1 MPKKTKHIKLSSGK
15 STLALE
21 QPYWN
26 LIDYLSKKDGYD
38 DWRDWFYRNGLFS
51 PTEGLSITAYVRMK
65 VALFLFDD
73 LEQSQGKQMTIKAS
87 H

>member
-1 MPKKTKHIKLSSGK
+1 MPKKTNHINLSNDK
-15 STLALE
+15 STLALG
-21 QPYWN
+21 QPCCN

-51 PTEGLSITAYVRMK
+51 PTEGLSVTAYVRMK

-73 LEQSQGKQMTIKAS
+73 LEQSQGK
-87 H
+87 